1 MTSFFSSRDMAPDL
15 LATSVTRAER
25 MASEAS
31 SLELREAH
39 LWGQSNGSISY
50 PLEVDL
56 SIISVENK
64 REPFDRQD
72 GPYLGLGSF
81 STFVP
86 VINVKKLREF
96 SALGREP
103 LRMPCHVT
111 PRKN

>member
-1 MTSFFSSRDMAPDL
+1 MAPDL

-72 GPYLGLGSF
+72 GPSGWTFRMDRQDGPSGWTFRMDRQDGPSGWTFRMDLTLG
-81 STFVP
+81 
-86 VINVKKLREF
+86 
-96 SALGREP
+96 
-103 LRMPCHVT
+103 
-111 PRKN
+111 